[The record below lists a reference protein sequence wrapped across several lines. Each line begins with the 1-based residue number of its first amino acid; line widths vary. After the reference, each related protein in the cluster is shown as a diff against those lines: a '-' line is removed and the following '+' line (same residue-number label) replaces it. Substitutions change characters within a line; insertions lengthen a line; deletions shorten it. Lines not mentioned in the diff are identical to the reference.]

1 MITNRGRE
9 YMKKN
14 KKTLIAAI
22 PLFLIVILVFAG
34 FGVWKKYR
42 DTLMQNQEEQMLL
55 TTRILSENM
64 AMSTEEYEES
74 LSFLAKTA
82 ENRPQDEAKQLYREF
97 IDTQTSFITNLY
109 LEDEQGKLSESVKDV
124 QIVSSQLLTQSS
136 AKNSIYMEKD
146 TSGKIYN
153 VYKRVLKDGRKI
165 CLMIDAEKYYQK
177 LISGIHIGTNGYIVV
192 KDAEGTIIM
201 HPKKEQWG
209 IPVIAGRKKMY
220 PDLDY
225 SSLEKMIEDQKKRK
239 EGISHYY
246 SYWWTNE
253 ERPRVQKISA
263 YSPVQIG
270 DSFWVVSA
278 VIDYDDLYEPIAEG
292 FLKMVCIFVGIL
304 LAAGIAVV
312 LFGRVMRDMR
322 RAVREINDLKEL
334 NEQLEKM
341 HRSEQ
346 SIAHQQRLQ
355 IMGTMTGG
363 IAHEFN
369 NFLTPIMGYAELLM
383 MELPEGSEEQD
394 SAKEIYEASE
404 KAKDVVR
411 QISSLS
417 RKNVETVYKNI
428 SIKKFMTRAERM
440 MESVCT
446 PLIHMESE
454 FRVDDEMILGNATQL
469 NQVLLNVCVNAVHAI
484 GKNQGNIKI
493 SCHSEE
499 KEKLD
504 QGVIEKLSD
513 VWKKYIHIQVKDNG
527 CGMDKETLRQ
537 IFDPFFTTKKGGEG
551 TGLGLALAEQI
562 ITSHKGYIYAESK
575 KGEGSTF
582 HIYLPVLDTE
592 HMPQIV
598 QNIPRKD
605 YRIVVADDNAKV
617 LQLLKKN
624 FEKIGIQIQTCM
636 KREELQ
642 KCLEQQEADVLVVDE
657 TMEDCSGVDFCMSLA
672 GRYPDMLKLIIIDGV
687 SREVAEARQ
696 KGIIDGY
703 VEKPVSDTAILEAIR
718 NRANQPI

>member
-1 MITNRGRE
+1 
-9 YMKKN
+9 MKKN
-14 KKTLIAAI
+14 TKTLIAAI
-22 PLFLIVILVFAG
+22 PLFLIVSLVFAG

-440 MESVCT
+440 MESVCK

-469 NQVLLNVCVNAVHAI
+469 NC
-484 GKNQGNIKI
+484 
-493 SCHSEE
+493 
-499 KEKLD
+499 
-504 QGVIEKLSD
+504 
-513 VWKKYIHIQVKDNG
+513 
-527 CGMDKETLRQ
+527 
-537 IFDPFFTTKKGGEG
+537 FFN
-551 TGLGLALAEQI
+551 L
-562 ITSHKGYIYAESK
+562 Y
-575 KGEGSTF
+575 
-582 HIYLPVLDTE
+582 
-592 HMPQIV
+592 
-598 QNIPRKD
+598 
-605 YRIVVADDNAKV
+605 
-617 LQLLKKN
+617 
-624 FEKIGIQIQTCM
+624 
-636 KREELQ
+636 
-642 KCLEQQEADVLVVDE
+642 
-657 TMEDCSGVDFCMSLA
+657 
-672 GRYPDMLKLIIIDGV
+672 
-687 SREVAEARQ
+687 
-696 KGIIDGY
+696 
-703 VEKPVSDTAILEAIR
+703 
-718 NRANQPI
+718 

>member
-1 MITNRGRE
+1 
-9 YMKKN
+9 MKKN

-146 TSGKIYN
+146 TGGKIYN

-253 ERPRVQKISA
+253 KRPRVQKISA

-369 NFLTPIMGYAELLM
+369 NFLTPIMGYAELFM

-454 FRVDDEMILGNATQL
+454 FCVDDEMILGNSTQL

-484 GKNQGNIKI
+484 GKNQGNIRI

-499 KEKLD
+499 KEKLA

-703 VEKPVSDTAILEAIR
+703 AEKPVSDTAILEAIR
-718 NRANQPI
+718 NRASQPV

>member
-1 MITNRGRE
+1 
-9 YMKKN
+9 MKKN

-97 IDTQTSFITNLY
+97 IGTQTSFITNLY

-146 TSGKIYN
+146 TGGKIYN

-253 ERPRVQKISA
+253 KRPRVQKISA

-312 LFGRVMRDMR
+312 LFGRVMRDMK

-446 PLIHMESE
+446 PLIYMESE
-454 FRVDDEMILGNATQL
+454 FCVDDEMILGNATQL

-484 GKNQGNIKI
+484 GKNQGNIRI

-499 KEKLD
+499 KEKLA

-703 VEKPVSDTAILEAIR
+703 AEKPVSDTAILEAIR
-718 NRANQPI
+718 NRASQPV

>member
-1 MITNRGRE
+1 
-9 YMKKN
+9 MKKN

-64 AMSTEEYEES
+64 AMSAEEYEES

-82 ENRPQDEAKQLYREF
+82 ENRPQGEAKQLYREF

-146 TSGKIYN
+146 TDGKIYN

-312 LFGRVMRDMR
+312 LFGRVMRDLR

-404 KAKDVVR
+404 KAKDVLR
-411 QISSLS
+411 QSSSLS

-499 KEKLD
+499 KEKLA

>member
-97 IDTQTSFITNLY
+97 IDPQTSFITNLY

-499 KEKLD
+499 KEKLA

>member
-42 DTLMQNQEEQMLL
+42 DTLMKNQEEQMLL

-322 RAVREINDLKEL
+322 RVVREINDLKEL

-499 KEKLD
+499 KEKLA

>member
-146 TSGKIYN
+146 TGGKIYN
-153 VYKRVLKDGRKI
+153 VYKRILKDGRKI

-454 FRVDDEMILGNATQL
+454 FCVDDEMILGNATQL
-469 NQVLLNVCVNAVHAI
+469 NQVFLNVCVNAVHAI
-484 GKNQGNIKI
+484 GKNQGNIRI

-499 KEKLD
+499 KEKLA

-718 NRANQPI
+718 NCASQPV

>member
-1 MITNRGRE
+1 
-9 YMKKN
+9 MKKN

-146 TSGKIYN
+146 TGGKIYN
-153 VYKRVLKDGRKI
+153 VYKRVLKDGKKI

-253 ERPRVQKISA
+253 KRPRVQKISA

-454 FRVDDEMILGNATQL
+454 FCVDDEMILGNATQL

-484 GKNQGNIKI
+484 GKNQGNIRI

-499 KEKLD
+499 KEKLA

-605 YRIVVADDNAKV
+605 YRIVVADENEKV

-703 VEKPVSDTAILEAIR
+703 AEKPVSDTAILEAIR
-718 NRANQPI
+718 NRASQPV

>member
-1 MITNRGRE
+1 MITNWGQE

-64 AMSTEEYEES
+64 AMSAEEYEES

-109 LEDEQGKLSESVKDV
+109 LEDEQGKLSESIKDV

-136 AKNSIYMEKD
+136 VKNSIYMEKD
-146 TSGKIYN
+146 TDGKIYN
-153 VYKRVLKDGRKI
+153 VYKRILKDGRKI
-165 CLMIDAEKYYQK
+165 CLMINAEKYYQK

-312 LFGRVMRDMR
+312 LFGKVMRDMR

-499 KEKLD
+499 KEKLA
-504 QGVIEKLSD
+504 QGVNEKLSD

>member
-1 MITNRGRE
+1 
-9 YMKKN
+9 MKKN

-74 LSFLAKTA
+74 LSFLAKTT

-109 LEDEQGKLSESVKDV
+109 LEDEQGKLSERVKDV

-146 TSGKIYN
+146 TDGKIYN
-153 VYKRVLKDGRKI
+153 VYKRILKDGRKI

-253 ERPRVQKISA
+253 KRPRVQKISA

-341 HRSEQ
+341 LRSEQ

-454 FRVDDEMILGNATQL
+454 FCVDDEMILGNATQL

-484 GKNQGNIKI
+484 GKNQGNIRI

-499 KEKLD
+499 KEKLA

-642 KCLEQQEADVLVVDE
+642 KCLEQQQADVLVVDE

-718 NRANQPI
+718 NRASQPV

>member
-1 MITNRGRE
+1 
-9 YMKKN
+9 MKKN
-14 KKTLIAAI
+14 KKTLFAAI

-146 TSGKIYN
+146 TGGKIYN
-153 VYKRVLKDGRKI
+153 VYKRVLKDGKKI

-253 ERPRVQKISA
+253 KRPRVQKISA

-454 FRVDDEMILGNATQL
+454 FCVDDEMILGNATQL

-484 GKNQGNIKI
+484 GKNQGNIRI

-499 KEKLD
+499 KEKLA

-703 VEKPVSDTAILEAIR
+703 AEKPVSDTAILEAIR
-718 NRANQPI
+718 NRASQPV

>member
-1 MITNRGRE
+1 
-9 YMKKN
+9 MKKN

-42 DTLMQNQEEQMLL
+42 DTLMQNQEEQILL
-55 TTRILSENM
+55 ITRILSENM
-64 AMSTEEYEES
+64 AMSTVEYEES

-146 TSGKIYN
+146 TGGKIYN

-253 ERPRVQKISA
+253 KRPRVQKISA

-454 FRVDDEMILGNATQL
+454 FCVDDEMILGNATQL

-484 GKNQGNIKI
+484 GKNQGNIRI

-499 KEKLD
+499 KEKLA

-718 NRANQPI
+718 NRANQPV

>member
-22 PLFLIVILVFAG
+22 PLFLIAILVFAG

-64 AMSTEEYEES
+64 AMSAEEYEES

-146 TSGKIYN
+146 TGGKIYN

-312 LFGRVMRDMR
+312 LFGKVMRDMR

-499 KEKLD
+499 KEKLA

>member
-1 MITNRGRE
+1 
-9 YMKKN
+9 MKKN

-64 AMSTEEYEES
+64 AMSAEEYEES

-97 IDTQTSFITNLY
+97 IDPQTSFITNLY
-109 LEDEQGKLSESVKDV
+109 LEDEQGKLSESIKDV

-136 AKNSIYMEKD
+136 VKNSIYMEKD
-146 TSGKIYN
+146 TDGKIYN
-153 VYKRVLKDGRKI
+153 VYKRILKDGRKI

-454 FRVDDEMILGNATQL
+454 FRVDDEMILGNVTQL
-469 NQVLLNVCVNAVHAI
+469 NQVLLNVGVNAVHAI
-484 GKNQGNIKI
+484 GKNQGNIRI

-499 KEKLD
+499 KEKLA

-718 NRANQPI
+718 NCASRPV

>member
-1 MITNRGRE
+1 
-9 YMKKN
+9 MKKN

-484 GKNQGNIKI
+484 GKNQGNIRI

-718 NRANQPI
+718 NRASQPI

>member
-1 MITNRGRE
+1 
-9 YMKKN
+9 MKKN

-64 AMSTEEYEES
+64 AMSAGEYEES

-97 IDTQTSFITNLY
+97 IDPQTSFITNLY
-109 LEDEQGKLSESVKDV
+109 LEDEQGKLSESVKDI

-146 TSGKIYN
+146 TGEKIYN

-312 LFGRVMRDMR
+312 LFGKVMRDMR

-454 FRVDDEMILGNATQL
+454 FRVDDEMILGNVTQL

-484 GKNQGNIKI
+484 GKNQGNIRI

-499 KEKLD
+499 KEKLA

>member
-64 AMSTEEYEES
+64 AMSAEEYEES

-82 ENRPQDEAKQLYREF
+82 ENRPQDEVKQLYREF

-146 TSGKIYN
+146 TDGKIYN

-253 ERPRVQKISA
+253 ERPRVQKIRA
-263 YSPVQIG
+263 NSPVQIG

-312 LFGRVMRDMR
+312 LFGKVMRDMR

-499 KEKLD
+499 KEKLA

-642 KCLEQQEADVLVVDE
+642 KCLEQQEADVLVVEE

>member
-1 MITNRGRE
+1 MITNWGQE

-64 AMSTEEYEES
+64 AMSAEEYEES

-109 LEDEQGKLSESVKDV
+109 LEDEQGKLSESIKDV

-136 AKNSIYMEKD
+136 VKNSIYMEKD
-146 TSGKIYN
+146 TDGKIYN
-153 VYKRVLKDGRKI
+153 VYKRILKDGRKI
-165 CLMIDAEKYYQK
+165 CLMINAEKYYQK

-312 LFGRVMRDMR
+312 LFGKVMRDMR

-499 KEKLD
+499 KEKLA
-504 QGVIEKLSD
+504 QRVIEKLSD

>member
-1 MITNRGRE
+1 
-9 YMKKN
+9 MKKN

-64 AMSTEEYEES
+64 AMSAEEYEES

-97 IDTQTSFITNLY
+97 IDPQTSFITNLY
-109 LEDEQGKLSESVKDV
+109 LEDEQGKLSESIKDV

-136 AKNSIYMEKD
+136 VKNSIYMEKD
-146 TSGKIYN
+146 TDGKIYN
-153 VYKRVLKDGRKI
+153 VYKRILKDGRKI

-239 EGISHYY
+239 EGISHY
-246 SYWWTNE
+246 YWWTNE

-454 FRVDDEMILGNATQL
+454 FRVDDEMILGNVTQL

-484 GKNQGNIKI
+484 GKNQGNIRI

-499 KEKLD
+499 KEKLA

-718 NRANQPI
+718 NCASRPV

>member
-1 MITNRGRE
+1 
-9 YMKKN
+9 MKKN

-64 AMSTEEYEES
+64 AMSAEEYEES

-146 TSGKIYN
+146 TDGKIYN

-454 FRVDDEMILGNATQL
+454 FRVDDEKILGNATQL

-484 GKNQGNIKI
+484 GKNQGNIRI

-499 KEKLD
+499 KEKLA

-642 KCLEQQEADVLVVDE
+642 KCLEQQQADVLVVDE

-718 NRANQPI
+718 NRANQPV

>member
-1 MITNRGRE
+1 
-9 YMKKN
+9 MKKN

-64 AMSTEEYEES
+64 AMSAEEYEES

-97 IDTQTSFITNLY
+97 IDPQTSFITNLY
-109 LEDEQGKLSESVKDV
+109 LEDEQGKLSESIKDV

-136 AKNSIYMEKD
+136 VKNSIYMEKD
-146 TSGKIYN
+146 TDGKIYN
-153 VYKRVLKDGRKI
+153 VYKRILKDGRKI

-454 FRVDDEMILGNATQL
+454 FRVDDEMILGNVTQL

-484 GKNQGNIKI
+484 GKNQGNIRI

-499 KEKLD
+499 KEKLA

-657 TMEDCSGVDFCMSLA
+657 TMEDCLIGICNHHYCDCVA
-672 GRYPDMLKLIIIDGV
+672 LKKCNGTGSCICQCINCNRCDPC
-687 SREVAEARQ
+687 SN
-696 KGIIDGY
+696 
-703 VEKPVSDTAILEAIR
+703 R
-718 NRANQPI
+718 NIYD

>member
-1 MITNRGRE
+1 
-9 YMKKN
+9 MKKN

-146 TSGKIYN
+146 TGGKIYN
-153 VYKRVLKDGRKI
+153 VYKRVLKDGKKI

-253 ERPRVQKISA
+253 KRPRVQKISA

-428 SIKKFMTRAERM
+428 SIKKFMTRAETM

-454 FRVDDEMILGNATQL
+454 FCVDDEMILGNATQL

-484 GKNQGNIKI
+484 GKNQGNIRI

-499 KEKLD
+499 KEKLA

-703 VEKPVSDTAILEAIR
+703 AEKPVSDTAILEAIR
-718 NRANQPI
+718 NRASQPV

>member
-1 MITNRGRE
+1 
-9 YMKKN
+9 MKKN

-64 AMSTEEYEES
+64 AMSAEEYEES

-440 MESVCT
+440 IESVCT
-446 PLIHMESE
+446 SLIHMESE

-499 KEKLD
+499 KEKLA

>member
-1 MITNRGRE
+1 
-9 YMKKN
+9 MKKN

-64 AMSTEEYEES
+64 AMSAEEYEES

-109 LEDEQGKLSESVKDV
+109 LEDEQGKLSESIKDV

-136 AKNSIYMEKD
+136 VKNSIYMEKD
-146 TSGKIYN
+146 TDGKIYN
-153 VYKRVLKDGRKI
+153 VYKRILKDGRKI

-312 LFGRVMRDMR
+312 LFGRVMCDMR

-484 GKNQGNIKI
+484 GKNQGNIRI

-499 KEKLD
+499 KEKLA

-642 KCLEQQEADVLVVDE
+642 KCLEQQQADVLVVDE

-687 SREVAEARQ
+687 NREMAEARQ

-718 NRANQPI
+718 NCASQPV

>member
-146 TSGKIYN
+146 TGGKIYN

-253 ERPRVQKISA
+253 KRPRVQKISA

-454 FRVDDEMILGNATQL
+454 FCVDDEMILGNSTQL

-484 GKNQGNIKI
+484 GKNQGNIRI

-703 VEKPVSDTAILEAIR
+703 AEKPVSDTAILEAIR
-718 NRANQPI
+718 NRASQPV

>member
-146 TSGKIYN
+146 TGGKIYN

-253 ERPRVQKISA
+253 KRPRVQKISA

-454 FRVDDEMILGNATQL
+454 FCVDDEMILGNATQL
-469 NQVLLNVCVNAVHAI
+469 NQVFLNVCVNAVHAI
-484 GKNQGNIKI
+484 GKNQGNIRI

-499 KEKLD
+499 KEKLA

>member
-1 MITNRGRE
+1 
-9 YMKKN
+9 MKKN

-55 TTRILSENM
+55 TTRILRENM
-64 AMSTEEYEES
+64 AMSAEEYEES

-97 IDTQTSFITNLY
+97 IDPQTSFITNLY
-109 LEDEQGKLSESVKDV
+109 LEDEQGKLSESIKDV

-136 AKNSIYMEKD
+136 VKNSIYMEKD
-146 TSGKIYN
+146 TDGKIYN
-153 VYKRVLKDGRKI
+153 VYKRILKDGRKI

-454 FRVDDEMILGNATQL
+454 FRVDDEMILGNVTQL

-484 GKNQGNIKI
+484 GKNQGNIRI

-499 KEKLD
+499 KEKLA

-718 NRANQPI
+718 NCASRPV

>member
-1 MITNRGRE
+1 
-9 YMKKN
+9 MKKN

-64 AMSTEEYEES
+64 AMSAEEYEES

-97 IDTQTSFITNLY
+97 IDPQTSFITNLY
-109 LEDEQGKLSESVKDV
+109 LEDEQGKLSESIKDV

-136 AKNSIYMEKD
+136 VKNSIYMEKD
-146 TSGKIYN
+146 TDGKIYN
-153 VYKRVLKDGRKI
+153 VYKRILKDGRKI

-312 LFGRVMRDMR
+312 LFGKVMRDMR

-499 KEKLD
+499 KEKLA

-718 NRANQPI
+718 NCASRPV